1 MIAVTALSLTY
12 TIAPSY
18 GGRVRR
24 AAPFFVALF
33 LAAAAPARA
42 EVTIDIHGFVS
53 QGFLYSSA
61 NNYLAR
67 SADGSFEMTEVGVN
81 FTVTLTDQLRAGMQ
95 LFDVQFAT
103 PHLRTLGVRE
113 ISRDD
118 YLARVA
124 IASRQAI
131 DLSRLQLSVD

>member
-1 MIAVTALSLTY
+1 MASARATDASKIAVVAASRSLC
-12 TIAPSY
+12 
-18 GGRVRR
+18 
-24 AAPFFVALF
+24 
-33 LAAAAPARA
+33 
-42 EVTIDIHGFVS
+42 
-53 QGFLYSSA
+53 
-61 NNYLAR
+61 
-67 SADGSFEMTEVGVN
+67 
-81 FTVTLTDQLRAGMQ
+81 RAGMQ

-124 IASRQAI
+124 VASRQAI